1 MQTYFVFG
9 GSLMKIRT
17 SEYFVREVIVSMI
30 RNRWMTFASIGTVTV
45 SLFVLGVFMML
56 VVNLTKMASELES
69 QVQIAVYLNDALTEE
84 GRAEVEQM
92 MRDMKNISKIE
103 YIPREQAIQ
112 RLEERL
118 GDHKYI
124 LEALGDSNPLPNS
137 YEVTVKKPEAV
148 QSTAAAIA
156 DLYGVDEAKYGQDV
170 ASHLFDMT
178 RLVRVFG
185 FLLMFLLAGAT
196 IFIISNTIRL
206 TVFARRKEIA
216 IMKYVGATDWFI
228 RIPFILEGIALG
240 FIGGGLAALALRS
253 FYSVMAAKI
262 YSTLTFFPLVPQ
274 YPFVNYLTIVMIVS
288 GMIVGII
295 GSTISL
301 KRFLE
306 V

>member
-1 MQTYFVFG
+1 
-9 GSLMKIRT
+9 MKIRT
-17 SEYFVREVIVSMI
+17 SEYFVREVIISMI

-56 VVNLTKMASELES
+56 VVNLTRMASELES

-92 MRDMKNISKIE
+92 MRDMKSISKIE
-103 YIPREQAIQ
+103 YIPREQAIK

-148 QSTAAAIA
+148 QSTAVAIA

-178 RLVRVFG
+178 RLVRIFG
-185 FLLMFLLAGAT
+185 FILMFLLAGAT

-240 FIGGGLAALALRS
+240 FIGGGLAAIALRS

-274 YPFVNYLTIVMIVS
+274 YPFVNYLTAVIIVS